1 MKQHESTL
9 QKSCVKWFK
18 LQYPKE
24 IIFAV
29 PNGSSRNL
37 LEAVR
42 LKAEGTLAG
51 VSDLIVI
58 FPNKILFIELKYGKG
73 KQTEHQL
80 LFEQKIKS
88 KGFDYYLIN
97 SFESFK
103 ELITKFA

>member
-24 IIFAV
+24 LIWAT
-29 PNGSSRNL
+29 PNGGSRNKY
-37 LEAVR
+37 EAAR
-42 LKAEGTLAG
+42 LKLEGVLPG
-51 VSDLIVI
+51 VSDLVVI

-80 LFEQKIKS
+80 LFERKIKS

-97 SFESFK
+97 SFDSFK